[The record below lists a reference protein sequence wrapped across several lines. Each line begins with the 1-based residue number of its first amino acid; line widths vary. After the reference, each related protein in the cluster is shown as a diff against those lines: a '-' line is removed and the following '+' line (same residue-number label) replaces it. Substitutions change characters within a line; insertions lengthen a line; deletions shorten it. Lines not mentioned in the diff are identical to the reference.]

1 MLVASLLLQTVS
13 LCVTEF
19 IYKKD
24 GYIMKMSGGC
34 ATYIGNTRKVNQDAI
49 IYRTISSG
57 KNSFSLLAVCDGI
70 GGLEH
75 GEIAS
80 DIVTQSIGRWYEDV
94 SEWLDIDSVE
104 PDVLYAHL
112 KDAAEVWN
120 TAVCDYRNVHQIN
133 TGTTMSL
140 LMIIREYYYII
151 QVGDSRIYCHRNGC
165 LNQLTVDASV
175 TRLKDGRMK
184 TYLDN
189 FMGKTGELWFTS
201 YNGIVQAWDL
211 FIVCSDGF
219 YHRLQD
225 KDVEMLRQTAR
236 TPKKIEEVCGS
247 LIDTMMERGETDNIS
262 VGIIIAEERKKIFKH
277 S

>member
-1 MLVASLLLQTVS
+1 
-13 LCVTEF
+13 
-19 IYKKD
+19 
-24 GYIMKMSGGC
+24 MKLSGGC
-34 ATYIGNTRKVNQDAI
+34 VTYIGNTRKVNQDAI

-80 DIVTQSIGRWYEDV
+80 DIVAQSIGRWYEEV

-112 KDAAEVWN
+112 KDAAEAWN
-120 TAVCDYRNVHQIN
+120 AAVCDYRSARQIN

-140 LMIIREYYYII
+140 LMIIRKYYYII
-151 QVGDSRIYCHRNGC
+151 QVGDSRVYCYQDGV

-189 FMGKTGELWFTS
+189 FMGKTEELWFTS
-201 YNGIVQAWDL
+201 YNGIIRPGDL
-211 FIVCSDGF
+211 FLVCSDGF

-225 KDVEMLRQTAR
+225 KDVEMLRQSAR
-236 TPKKIEEVCGS
+236 TPKKIEEECGT

-262 VGIIIAEERKKIFKH
+262 VGIIMAEERKKIFKH